1 MFRYFFALWLFLLL
15 LPPTKTFSFS
25 FSEHEKQ
32 EQQAEQYQQQA
43 EQDRIAELLA
53 TPCGRRLKNS
63 TVAFVLLQE
72 HQQGFMIRHGSED
85 QAIYDVI
92 NGQLSRLG
100 LHTLSPQQITARIA
114 AAETEAFL
122 ANDMDAAASA
132 AQRLQARFF
141 IKGQIITK
149 HSLNKVLGIDELSLT
164 LLLSLSN
171 AQGRTISNIQVS
183 DTVFADSNVTAG
195 LLKLVEEQGEKAVA
209 RLYRDFCEQEK

>member
-1 MFRYFFALWLFLLL
+1 MLRIPLAVWLLLL
-15 LPPTKTFSFS
+15 LPAAAFSFS

-32 EQQAEQYQQQA
+32 EQQTTQYQQQA
-43 EQDRIAELLA
+43 KQDRIAELLA
-53 TPCGRRLKNS
+53 TPCARRLKNS

-72 HQQGFMIRHGSED
+72 HQQGFMIRHGSQD
-85 QAIYDVI
+85 RSIYAVI

-100 LHTLSPQQITARIA
+100 LRTLSPQQITARIA

-149 HSLNKVLGIDELSLT
+149 HSLNQVLGIDELSLS

-171 AQGRTISNIQVS
+171 AEGRTISHIQVS
-183 DTVFADSNVTAG
+183 DTVFSDSNVTAA
-195 LLKLVEEQGEKAVA
+195 LLKLVEEQGEDAVA
-209 RLYRDFCEQEK
+209 RLYRDFCQQEK